1 MVETIQNLR
10 AGKLRLTCFSALVFV
25 LITQPVFLTDVAAQ
39 NPRFVLSPLPRL
51 SIRAWQVRD
60 GLPQNQIRAIRQTR
74 DGYLWLATFDGL
86 ARFDGVRFVVFN
98 RANTPALRSNIF
110 TALFEDRAGNLWI
123 GSDGGLVRYQN
134 GQFTAFTTAEGLVA
148 DMVTSIAETPDGTLL
163 VATRNHLQAF
173 RAGSVAR
180 EPLKVLPVRRNI
192 RQLWVNRAG
201 DVFAL
206 TNDGLLQWR
215 QGGEW
220 QEHLTGQNLVSVT
233 EDRNGELWLGTVGQG
248 VLRWQAG
255 QSESFQIKP
264 GALDNIVYAVTIDA
278 TGQLWAGTHGG
289 LYQFSAGQF
298 VRHEDAG
305 LPNNFVIALHADREG
320 NLWIGT
326 DGGGLACAREAGVQT
341 LTARDGLA
349 GNLVYSI
356 TEDAQSVWFGSW
368 FTDGLTRWQNGK
380 LQIVGKGEPL
390 LRGGV
395 RSLLADRHGTLWMA
409 VASNRL
415 VNLRAGR
422 ITDHTPNETSLA
434 PIFALAED
442 AQGQLWVGRQDGLFR
457 FDAGKLVNLADELKA
472 SIAPVRVILVS
483 RAGGLWIGTDYGL
496 LHYQAGVLRRFT
508 ERDGLP
514 YPFISGLYEDAD
526 NTLWVG
532 TRGGGLCRLK
542 DGVLKTVT
550 MKEGLPT
557 DTIYQMLED
566 AQGNLWCGSSRD
578 IFRVNRQELNALIAG
593 RVNTLSTVS
602 YGHTQDMQSSVHFG
616 THPSAYRTRD
626 GNLWFPT
633 LNGVVRIEPEKFSSN
648 TYLPP
653 VKVEQVLVDKQ
664 AFSANAEI
672 IVPPGR
678 GELEVQYTGLSFI
691 APERLKFRYQLSSD
705 QRGWLDWSPQVAWV
719 DAGTRRTAYFT
730 NLPPGSYTFRVLASN
745 SDGVWN
751 ETGATIRLR
760 LQPHFYQ
767 TWWFYLSCA
776 AVIAGLVWLAH
787 RQRLR
792 QMQVR
797 HAVVMGERNRIARDI
812 HDTLAQE
819 VAGLLAQLHVV
830 KTLLPISAETAGRHL
845 DRAVELARTG
855 LADARRLVLDLRHQ
869 ALEHDDLATA
879 LENFIAQVTTEGSP
893 QITYQVK
900 GTPRP
905 LAEEQENN
913 LLRIGQESVTNAL
926 RHAQASLI
934 EVQLSFDSRLIELR
948 VRDNGCGFDM
958 ATKAQGFGGHYGLLG
973 IRERAAQ
980 IGGELALLSAPGA
993 GTEIKIRISTII
1005 TA

>member
-1 MVETIQNLR
+1 MPKTVPYFHF
-10 AGKLRLTCFSALVFV
+10 AKLCSMIFVWLVASSTCFDPAVGA
-25 LITQPVFLTDVAAQ
+25 P
-39 NPRFVLSPLPRL
+39 PPLSPLANFSRL

-60 GLPQNQIRAIRQTR
+60 GLPQNQIRAITQTR

-86 ARFDGVRFVVFN
+86 ARFEGIRFVVFN
-98 RANTPALRSNIF
+98 RVNTPALRSNIF
-110 TALFEDRAGNLWI
+110 TALFEDRIGNLWI

-134 GQFTAFTTAEGLVA
+134 GQFTAFTTAEGLA
-148 DMVTSIAETPDGTLL
+148 MDMVTSIAEAPDGTLL
-163 VATRNHLQAF
+163 VATRNHVQAL
-173 RAGSVAR
+173 RAGALER
-180 EPLKVLPVRRNI
+180 EPLKVLPARRNV
-192 RQLWVNRAG
+192 RQLFVNSAG

-215 QGGEW
+215 AGTDW
-220 QEHLTGQNLVSVT
+220 QEHLRGQNLVSVT
-233 EDRNGELWLGTVGQG
+233 EDRTGHLWLGTVGQG
-248 VLRWQAG
+248 VLRWRSGLA
-255 QSESFQIKP
+255 ESFQIKP
-264 GALDNIVYAVTIDA
+264 GALDNIVYAVTSDA

-289 LYQFSAGQF
+289 LYQFSAGRF

-305 LPNNFVIALHADREG
+305 LPNNFVITLHPDREG

-356 TEDAQSVWFGSW
+356 GEDAQGVWLGSW
-368 FTDGLTRWQNGK
+368 FSDGLTRWQNGK
-380 LQIVGKGEPL
+380 LQIVDTDEPL
-390 LRGGV
+390 LKGGV
-395 RSLLADRHGTLWMA
+395 RSLLVDRRGTLWLA

-415 VNLRAGR
+415 VSWREGR
-422 ITDHTPNETSLA
+422 YTDHTNNETTLA

-442 AQGQLWVGRQDGLFR
+442 TRGQLWVGRQDGLFR
-457 FDAGKLVNLADELKA
+457 LESGKLVSFAGELKT
-472 SIAPVRVILVS
+472 SIAPVRTLLES
-483 RAGGLWIGTDYGL
+483 RAGGLWVGTDYGL
-496 LHYQAGVLRRFT
+496 LHYHEGVLRRFT
-508 ERDGLP
+508 EREGLP

-526 NTLWVG
+526 NALWIG
-532 TRGGGLCRLK
+532 TRGGGLCRIK

-578 IFRVNRQELNALIAG
+578 IFRVSRQELNALVEG
-593 RVNTLSTVS
+593 QVKTLSTVS

-633 LNGVVRIEPEKFSSN
+633 LNGVVRIEPEKFSFN

-653 VKVEQVLVDKQ
+653 VKVEQVLIDKQ
-664 AFSANAEI
+664 PFDANAEI
-672 IVPPGR
+672 SAPPGR

-691 APERLKFRYQLSSD
+691 APERLKFRYQLSRD
-705 QRGWLDWSPQVAWV
+705 QRGWIDWSPQTGWV
-719 DAGTRRTAYFT
+719 DADTRRTAYFT

-745 SDGVWN
+745 SDGMWN

-776 AVIAGLVWLAH
+776 ALITGLVWLAH

-830 KTLLPISAETAGRHL
+830 KTLLPISTETAGRHL

-879 LENFIAQVTTEGSP
+879 LENFIAQVTTENTP

-900 GTPRP
+900 GTPRR

-948 VRDNGCGFDM
+948 VRDNGCGFDTT
-958 ATKAQGFGGHYGLLG
+958 TKAQGFGGHYGLLG

-980 IGGELALLSAPGA
+980 IGGELALLSTPGV
-993 GTEIKIRISTII
+993 GTEIKIRLNTSI

>member
-1 MVETIQNLR
+1 MARTVLYFHVAQLR
-10 AGKLRLTCFSALVFV
+10 SLLCVWLVATSVFPTPSILAQSRFAAL
-25 LITQPVFLTDVAAQ
+25 P
-39 NPRFVLSPLPRL
+39 SLPRL
-51 SIRAWQVRD
+51 SIRTWQVRD
-60 GLPQNQIRAIRQTR
+60 GLPQNQIRAIKQTR

-86 ARFDGVRFVVFN
+86 ARFDGIRFVVFN

-134 GQFTAFTTAEGLVA
+134 GQFTTFTTAEGLVT
-148 DMVTSIAETPDGTLL
+148 DMVTSVAETPDGTLL
-163 VATRNHLQAF
+163 VATRNHVQSLRGGAL
-173 RAGSVAR
+173 VR
-180 EPLKVLPVRRNI
+180 EPLKGLPARRNF
-192 RQLWVNRAG
+192 RQLLVSSVG

-215 QGGEW
+215 PGGEW
-220 QEHLTGQNLVSVT
+220 QEHLRGQNLVSVT
-233 EDRNGELWLGTVGQG
+233 EDGNGNLWLGTVGQG
-248 VLRWQAG
+248 VLRWRAG
-255 QSESFQIKP
+255 QAESFQIKP
-264 GALDNIVYAVTIDA
+264 GALDNIVYAMTSDA
-278 TGQLWAGTHGG
+278 LGQLWAGTHGG

-298 VRHEDAG
+298 VRHEDTG
-305 LPNNFVIALHADREG
+305 LPNNFVIALHPDREG

-341 LTARDGLA
+341 LTTREGLA

-356 TEDAQSVWFGSW
+356 GEDAQGIWLGSW
-368 FTDGLTRWQNGK
+368 FSDGVTRWQNGK
-380 LQIVGKGEPL
+380 LQVVGKDEPL
-390 LRGGV
+390 LKGGV
-395 RSLLADRHGTLWMA
+395 RSLLVDRQGLLWLA
-409 VASNRL
+409 AANNRL
-415 VNLRAGR
+415 VSWRDGR
-422 ITDHTPNETSLA
+422 YTDHTRNETTLS

-442 AQGQLWVGRQDGLFR
+442 PQGQLWVGRQDGLFR
-457 FDAGKLVNLADELKA
+457 FEAGRLVNLAEEMKT
-472 SIAPVRVILVS
+472 SIATVRILLKS

-496 LHYQAGVLRRFT
+496 LHYQAGKLRRYT
-508 ERDGLP
+508 EREGLP

-526 NTLWVG
+526 NALWVG

-578 IFRVNRQELNALIAG
+578 IFRVNRQELNALIEG
-593 RVNTLSTVS
+593 QVKTLSTVS

-626 GNLWFPT
+626 GKLWFPT
-633 LNGVVRIEPEKFSSN
+633 LNGVVRIEPEKFSFN

-653 VKVEQVLVDKQ
+653 VKVEQVLIDKQ
-664 AFSANAEI
+664 PFDVNAE
-672 IVPPGR
+672 VLAPPGR

-705 QRGWLDWSPQVAWV
+705 QRRWLDWSPQVAWV
-719 DAGTRRTAYFT
+719 EAGTRRTAYFT

-751 ETGATIRLR
+751 ETGATMRLR

-776 AVIAGLVWLAH
+776 ALLAASVWLVH

-792 QMQVR
+792 QMQIR

-830 KTLLPISAETAGRHL
+830 KTLLPISTETAGRHL

-879 LENFIAQVTTEGSP
+879 LENFIAQVTTETTPPIS
-893 QITYQVK
+893 YQVK
-900 GTPRP
+900 GTPRR

-934 EVQLSFDSRLIELR
+934 EVQLSFDSKQIELR
-948 VRDNGCGFDM
+948 VRDNGCGFDT

-980 IGGELALLSAPGA
+980 IGGELALLSTPGT
-993 GTEIKIRISTII
+993 GTEIKIRLNTSI

>member
-1 MVETIQNLR
+1 MSKTVPYFHVVQLRSMIFVWLVATGVCFTLTIR
-10 AGKLRLTCFSALVFV
+10 A
-25 LITQPVFLTDVAAQ
+25 Q
-39 NPRFVLSPLPRL
+39 SPTTPLANFPRL
-51 SIRAWQVRD
+51 SIRVWQVRD
-60 GLPQNQIRAIRQTR
+60 GLPQNQIRAIEQTR

-86 ARFDGVRFVVFN
+86 ARFDGIRFVVFN

-134 GQFTAFTTAEGLVA
+134 GQFTAFTTAEGLA
-148 DMVTSIAETPDGTLL
+148 MDMVTSMAETRDGTLL
-163 VATRNHLQAF
+163 VATRNHVQAL
-173 RAGSVAR
+173 RAGEIVR
-180 EPLKVLPVRRNI
+180 EPLKALPARRNV
-192 RQLWVNRAG
+192 RQLFVNNAG

-215 QGGEW
+215 AGGEW
-220 QEHLTGQNLVSVT
+220 QEQLRGENLVSVT
-233 EDRNGELWLGTVGQG
+233 EDRSGNLWFGTVGQG
-248 VLRWQAG
+248 VLRWRAG
-255 QSESFQIKP
+255 QAESFQIKP
-264 GALDNIVYAVTIDA
+264 GGLDNIVYAMATDA

-289 LYQFSAGQF
+289 LYQFNAGRF
-298 VRHEDAG
+298 VRHEDRG
-305 LPNNFVIALHADREG
+305 LPNNFVIALHPDREG

-356 TEDAQSVWFGSW
+356 GEDTQGVWLGSW
-368 FTDGLTRWQNGK
+368 FSDGLTRWQNGK

-390 LRGGV
+390 LKSGT
-395 RSLLADRHGTLWMA
+395 RSLLVDSRGTLWLA
-409 VASNRL
+409 VATNRL
-415 VNLRAGR
+415 VSWREGR
-422 ITDHTPNETSLA
+422 YTDHTRNETALA

-442 AQGQLWVGRQDGLFR
+442 AQGRLWVGRQDGLFR
-457 FDAGKLVNLADELKA
+457 LESGKLVNVGEELKT
-472 SIAPVRVILVS
+472 SVAPVRTLLES
-483 RAGGLWIGTDYGL
+483 RTGGLWVGTDYGL
-496 LHYQAGVLRRFT
+496 LHYREGVLRRYT
-508 ERDGLP
+508 EREGLP

-526 NTLWVG
+526 NALWIG
-532 TRGGGLCRLK
+532 TRGGGLCRIK

-578 IFRVNRQELNALIAG
+578 IFRVNRQELNALLEGQIK
-593 RVNTLSTVS
+593 TLSTVS

-626 GNLWFPT
+626 GILWFPT
-633 LNGVVRIEPEKFSSN
+633 LNGVVRIEPEKFSFN

-653 VKVEQVLVDKQ
+653 VKVEQVLIDKQ
-664 AFSANAEI
+664 PFDAYAEI
-672 IVPPGR
+672 IAPPGR

-691 APERLKFRYQLSSD
+691 APERLKFRYELSSD
-705 QRGWLDWSPQVAWV
+705 QRGWIDWSPQAGWV

-767 TWWFYLSCA
+767 TWWFYLGCA
-776 AVIAGLVWLAH
+776 ALIAGLVGLAH

-792 QMQVR
+792 QMQIR

-830 KTLLPISAETAGRHL
+830 KTLLPISTETAGRHL

-879 LENFIAQVTTEGSP
+879 LENFIAQVTTENTP
-893 QITYQVK
+893 QITYQIR
-900 GTPRP
+900 GTPRR

-948 VRDNGCGFDM
+948 VRDNGCGFDTT
-958 ATKAQGFGGHYGLLG
+958 TKAQGFGGHYGLLG

-980 IGGELALLSAPGA
+980 IGGELALLSTPGA
-993 GTEIKIRISTII
+993 GTEIKIRLNTSI